1 VSAALAWCRAERKP
15 ISAASKSIC
24 RFASARRRCDAKAVV
39 TSRAISVW
47 VASAVFSLRCSRILG
62 RSGTA
67 DLFIHLDEGSLQLT
81 ITAEGLDPPLGLGL
95 LGRRGEALAD
105 SLAFHLV
112 SQPGMR
118 TMTRSE
124 NLTARKSAS
133 GLRPA
138 FVPDRQ
144 TGDASCQPSVS
155 HTLTNRRPKKETYR
169 FPTFLS
175 PISRA

>member
-1 VSAALAWCRAERKP
+1 MQSGAETHLRRLQIHMPVCFSSAKMRRK
-15 ISAASKSIC
+15 SCGYFARDLGLG
-24 RFASARRRCDAKAVV
+24 RFGR
-39 TSRAISVW
+39 
-47 VASAVFSLRCSRILG
+47 FFLRCSRILG
-62 RSGTA
+62 GSGTA